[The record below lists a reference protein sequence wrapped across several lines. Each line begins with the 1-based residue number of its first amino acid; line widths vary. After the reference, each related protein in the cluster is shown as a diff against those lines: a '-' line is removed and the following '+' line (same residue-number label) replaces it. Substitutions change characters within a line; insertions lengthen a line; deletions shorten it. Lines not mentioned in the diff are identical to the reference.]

1 MHRNSIVNR
10 MIDAF
15 ETPLSVAQAV
25 AERAKQRRTAM
36 RLTQAELAQK
46 AGLSLSTYRRFE
58 QQGKIAFPDL
68 LHVAFALDC
77 MRDFDALFASQSW
90 ATMDDM
96 LAQTKP
102 AKRVRH
108 D

>member
-1 MHRNSIVNR
+1 
-10 MIDAF
+10 MIEAF
-15 ETPLSVAQAV
+15 ETPVSVAQAV
-25 AERAKQRRTAM
+25 AERVKQRRTSM

-58 QQGKIAFPDL
+58 QQGQIAFSGL
-68 LHVAFALDC
+68 LQIAFALDC
-77 MRDFDALFASQSW
+77 MGDFKALFASQSW

-96 LAQTKP
+96 LAQSKP
-102 AKRVRH
+102 SKRVRH

>member
-1 MHRNSIVNR
+1 
-10 MIDAF
+10 MIDVF

-25 AERAKQRRTAM
+25 ASRAKQRRTAM

-58 QQGKIAFPDL
+58 QQGKIAFSDL
-68 LHVAFALDC
+68 LQIAFALDC
-77 MRDFDALFASQSW
+77 MGDFNALFASRSW

-96 LAQTKP
+96 LAQVKP
-102 AKRVRH
+102 VKRVRH

>member
-1 MHRNSIVNR
+1 MVTVF
-10 MIDAF
+10 D
-15 ETPLSVAQAV
+15 TPLSVALAL
-25 AERAKQRRTAM
+25 AERVKQRRLAL

-46 AGLSLSTYRRFE
+46 AGIPIATYRLFETKGKISLSGLL
-58 QQGKIAFPDL
+58 QIAF
-68 LHVAFALDC
+68 AMDC
-77 MRDFDALFASQSW
+77 MGDFNALFAMQSW

-96 LAQTKP
+96 LAQSQP